1 MKKVL
6 FACLLALPFY
16 GIANLPVAAV
26 STPGGADTAI
36 AQTVF
41 KGTIEN
47 LKNYKPLPDVLLTI
61 TSMDGKMKKSVTTD
75 KAGRFFLADVPA
87 GNYSLCFEKPGFERG
102 VCQSLIL
109 KPGRVNNFGFF
120 MYED

>member
-6 FACLLALPFY
+6 FACVLALPFY
-16 GIANLPVAAV
+16 SMAYLPVAMA
-26 STPGGADTAI
+26 TYPEDADTATEKTI
-36 AQTVF
+36 F

-47 LKNYKPLPDVLLTI
+47 LKDYKPLPDVLLTI
-61 TSMDGKMKKSVTTD
+61 TSMDGKMKKSATTD
-75 KAGRFFLADVPA
+75 NSGKFFLADVPA

-109 KPGRVNNFGFF
+109 KPGKVNTFGFF